1 MSAFDQIHHTLVDRR
16 ERVLTGKF
24 NCLPF
29 PFPRFRNYLPG
40 FEQSR
45 FIILTAN
52 QKLGKSKLADK
63 LFIYE
68 PLFFCMEHPEIR
80 TKVLY
85 FTLEMS
91 ASEKYMEFLSHLL
104 FKLDGITISPTDLA
118 STDNTKPVPIEIL
131 DRLQSERYQKY
142 IKKFE
147 ETVIFIDDIKN
158 PTGIYK
164 YCKEYAAAHGHYNCV
179 GTFQKTDPVT
189 GISTTKNVYDHI
201 NPYDQD
207 DPEEYR
213 IIILDNA
220 TNLTLESGMNKQQT
234 IEKMSK
240 YGIEL
245 KKDLKYIFVLIQ
257 HQQQTQEGIENFKLD
272 RLKPTADGLGDCKVT
287 IRDCDIALGLYS
299 PFKFEKETYD
309 GYNIKKLKN
318 YSRFLEVMEDRHYGA
333 SGNIC
338 PLFFNG
344 ASSDFEELPRAD
356 DYDGLNQVYSIIDEI
371 ERQKV
376 SGPNTLMMLFSK
388 VKHFIKHKLF

>member
-1 MSAFDQIHHTLVDRR
+1 MFLYD
-16 ERVLTGKF
+16 
-24 NCLPF
+24 
-29 PFPRFRNYLPG
+29 
-40 FEQSR
+40 
-45 FIILTAN
+45 
-52 QKLGKSKLADK
+52 
-63 LFIYE
+63 
-68 PLFFCMEHPEIR
+68 PLFFCIEHPEIK

-91 ASEKYMEFLSHLL
+91 ASEKFLEFQSHLL
-104 FKLDGITISPTDLA
+104 FKLDGITMSPTDLK
-118 STDNTKPVPIEIL
+118 STDNAKPVPLEIL
-131 DRLQSERYQKY
+131 EKLSSERYQRY
-142 IKKFE
+142 TRKFE
-147 ETVIFIDDIKN
+147 ETVTFIDEISN

-164 YCKEYAAAHGHYNCV
+164 YCKEYAAAHGHYNCI

-189 GISTTKNVYDHI
+189 GITSTRNIYDPI

-257 HQQQTQEGIENFKLD
+257 HQQQMQEGIENFKLD
-272 RLKPTADGLGDCKVT
+272 RLKPTADGLGDCKLT
-287 IRDCDIALGLYS
+287 IRDCDVAFGLYS

-309 GYNIKKLKN
+309 GYNIKRLKN

-333 SGNIC
+333 SGSIC

-356 DYDGLNQVYSIIDEI
+356 DTEGLNQVYSIIDNI
-371 ERQKV
+371 ERQRV
-376 SGPNTLMMLFSK
+376 TGPSTLLLLFSK
-388 VKHFIKHKLF
+388 IIKPIKKVLKR